1 MVHLE
6 WITLQAI
13 FVITVLIALCA
24 VRLVVRH
31 TRDLSPATRDTL
43 DGLLRDIAA
52 VVAFVYFLLRPF
64 VVQTC
69 WIPSESMLPTLVE
82 GDRVLVN
89 SWIYRYLPPRRAD
102 VMVFH
107 PPPAAAARPED
118 LTDPTDYVKRLIGL
132 PAETVRT
139 DKDGTVHVN
148 GRPLVERYI
157 GKERHGTYKFPECVT
172 DGGEASARPSE
183 FVTELG
189 ETFKLD
195 VAPSPDAPG
204 RLETTVPEGQYFV
217 LGDNRDSSDDGHRW
231 GYLPA
236 DATVGRVSL
245 VFWPP
250 KRIGL
255 VH

>member
-13 FVITVLIALCA
+13 CVVTVLIALCA

-43 DGLLRDIAA
+43 SGLLRDIAA

-89 SWIYRYLPPRRAD
+89 SWAFRYLPPRRAD
-102 VMVFH
+102 VIVFH
-107 PPPAAAARPED
+107 PPRAAAARPED
-118 LTDPTDYVKRLIGL
+118 LSDPTDYVKRLIGL
-132 PAETVRT
+132 PGESVRT
-139 DKDGTVHVN
+139 DRDGTVHVN
-148 GRPLVERYI
+148 GRPLGERYI
-157 GKERHGTYKFPECVT
+157 PGDRRGSYEFPECVA
-172 DGGEASARPSE
+172 DGQTAAADPRE

-189 ETFKLD
+189 ETFRLD
-195 VAPSPDAPG
+195 VAPSPDLPS
-204 RLETTVPEGQYFV
+204 RLETRVPAGRYFV

-236 DATVGRVSL
+236 DATVGRVCL

-250 KRIGL
+250 NRIGF